1 MKKHISIIL
10 VLVFALT
17 ACLLSACGNDTGD
30 KHSVKCYNGIFVGS
44 EENGILSFKGIPFAK
59 EEEPISGPVIHEL
72 ADQICG
78 AWAGFALAADPSYN
92 GVEWP
97 EYSLEKWETMMFND
111 NGTVFCEDDPL
122 SIQRELIVPLMYH
135 YHGL

>member
-1 MKKHISIIL
+1 MKKNIKLFSVIL
-10 VLVFALT
+10 VILLMAILFT
-17 ACLLSACGNDTGD
+17 ACAGKTAEAP
-30 KHSVKCYNGIFVGS
+30 SVKCYNGTFVGS

-92 GVEWP
+92 GVE
-97 EYSLEKWETMMFND
+97 
-111 NGTVFCEDDPL
+111 
-122 SIQRELIVPLMYH
+122 
-135 YHGL
+135 